1 MKQSGLLLVV
11 CWISMW
17 EDLSFLQE
25 FYQQNRQPETIRLAV
40 ALIMCAVLLPVF
52 GCPLGGSGGYR
63 DGKSVQF
70 VAGQPVGEA
79 VFDQAVAGEAGFT
92 FKIGRHD
99 GGKKVMAVAF
109 HLNHFGVDD
118 FANHG
123 LDLFGSEHVGFLL
136 IS

>member
-1 MKQSGLLLVV
+1 
-11 CWISMW
+11 
-17 EDLSFLQE
+17 
-25 FYQQNRQPETIRLAV
+25 
-40 ALIMCAVLLPVF
+40 MCVVLLPIF
-52 GCPLGGSGGYR
+52 GCPLGGSGGYG
-63 DGKSVQF
+63 DGKGVQF

-109 HLNHFGVDD
+109 HLNHFGVDE

-123 LDLFGSEHVGFLL
+123 LDLFRCEHVGFLL

>member
-79 VFDQAVAGEAGFT
+79 VFDQC
-92 FKIGRHD
+92 
-99 GGKKVMAVAF
+99 
-109 HLNHFGVDD
+109 
-118 FANHG
+118 
-123 LDLFGSEHVGFLL
+123 VGCVPQARTPLPV
-136 IS
+136 IPKPRACVPHTPYTPHPTQ